1 MAFLST
7 ESNIFAHDI
16 VIPKRKLKG
25 GKDGDKAVVKIIQ
38 FPGKESKNIIGEVVD
53 VLGVSGDND
62 VEMNTI
68 LAQYGLPY
76 KYPKAVEQAAERI
89 SAEITP
95 EEISKREDFR
105 EVFTCTIDPKDAKDF
120 DDALSI
126 VQLPNGNWQVGVHI
140 ADVSHYV
147 KEGSIID
154 KEAQKRATSIYLVD
168 RTTFVQL
175 YMLFAS

>member
-1 MAFLST
+1 M
-7 ESNIFAHDI
+7 
-16 VIPKRKLKG
+16 
-25 GKDGDKAVVKIIQ
+25 
-38 FPGKESKNIIGEVVD
+38 
-53 VLGVSGDND
+53 GVSGDND

-89 SAEITP
+89 SADITP

-105 EVFTCTIDPKDAKDF
+105 DVFTCTIDPKDAKDF

-168 RTTFVQL
+168 RTIP
-175 YMLFAS
+175 MLPERLCNFICSLRPDEEKLAYSVIFEMDELANIQEPSCGAYRD